1 MNTLYN
7 KIAAQPENGMTKQA
21 WAFPLRM
28 AGRAVTRMLP
38 RLLPRFMSV
47 GRTAAGRAATGASRK
62 ALSPGTLSD
71 IALEAINT
79 SPHTTNAMK
88 DIWHGRG
95 TFASN
100 TGNLFKS
107 IVQDG
112 LNNMPG
118 SDMSP
123 IGLGDVLFDTIP
135 DLWRN
140 WNK

>member
-7 KIAAQPENGMTKQA
+7 KISAQPENGMTKQA

-47 GRTAAGRAATGASRK
+47 GRTATGASRK

-71 IALEAINT
+71 IAFEAINT

-107 IVQDG
+107 IAQDG

-118 SDMSP
+118 MDMYP
-123 IGLGDVLFDTIP
+123 IGDVLFDKIP

-140 WNK
+140 WSK

>member
-47 GRTAAGRAATGASRK
+47 GRTAATGASRK

-71 IALEAINT
+71 IAFEAINP
-79 SPHTTNAMK
+79 SQHTINAMK

-107 IVQDG
+107 IAQDG

-118 SDMSP
+118 SDMYP
-123 IGLGDVLFDTIP
+123 IGLGDVLFDKIP

-140 WNK
+140 LNK